1 MLSCILLCNNG
12 CLLLLQKPLQESSSL
27 RGLRRYDSCG
37 SLDSRTVN
45 QTTKVD
51 NKSGSSGYISQE
63 CDVTQ
68 KGEKVTVSDERDSGK
83 FLNYF
88 MNHINELTAESDELG
103 DPRIHLHAPRY
114 TSNETQV

>member
-1 MLSCILLCNNG
+1 M
-12 CLLLLQKPLQESSSL
+12 SSVTTEAIARIQFAAKIQQL
-27 RGLRRYDSCG
+27 WF
-37 SLDSRTVN
+37 TVN

-63 CDVTQ
+63 FDVTQ

-103 DPRIHLHAPRY
+103 DPRIRLHAPRY

>member
-1 MLSCILLCNNG
+1 MLS
-12 CLLLLQKPLQESSSL
+12 LQKPLQESSPL

-51 NKSGSSGYISQE
+51 NKSNSSGYHSQE
-63 CDVTQ
+63 CDGAQ
-68 KGEKVTVSDERDSGK
+68 RGEKVIEADEKEDSGK

-88 MNHINELTAESDELG
+88 MNQMTELTAQTDELG
-103 DPRIHLHAPRY
+103 DPRIRLHTPRY

>member
-1 MLSCILLCNNG
+1 MSVV
-12 CLLLLQKPLQESSSL
+12 LQKPLQESSPL

-51 NKSGSSGYISQE
+51 NKSNSSGYNSQE
-63 CDVTQ
+63 YDIAQ
-68 KGEKVTVSDERDSGK
+68 KGEKVNGPDERDSGK

-88 MNHINELTAESDELG
+88 MNHINELTAQSDELG

-114 TSNETQV
+114 NSNETQV